1 MTTIQRFM
9 SGKILHNNSLIL
21 TEDNMNEISDEKKAK
36 ILYQLCSPFIDKE
49 QKDRIDTLLKMSN
62 DNYKIVIKQMFKELI
77 K

>member
-1 MTTIQRFM
+1 MTTFKRFM
-9 SGKILHNNSLIL
+9 SDKIFHNDSLML
-21 TEDNMNEISDEKKAK
+21 TEDNINEISDEKKAK